1 MASFA
6 LLAAPLA
13 GPAGGAVEGTVS
25 DAARTI
31 TDTGPSRRPTGETGK
46 APRSPHRDG
55 MVSNMSTNE
64 AMARLD
70 AAVTALRD
78 VDVAAWSDEA
88 LQERLAELSTALCAL
103 DAALS
108 RVADGIRARGLRI
121 EEPVSA

>member
-1 MASFA
+1 
-6 LLAAPLA
+6 
-13 GPAGGAVEGTVS
+13 
-25 DAARTI
+25 
-31 TDTGPSRRPTGETGK
+31 
-46 APRSPHRDG
+46 
-55 MVSNMSTNE
+55 MSTNE

-108 RVADGIRARGLRI
+108 RIADGIRARGLRI